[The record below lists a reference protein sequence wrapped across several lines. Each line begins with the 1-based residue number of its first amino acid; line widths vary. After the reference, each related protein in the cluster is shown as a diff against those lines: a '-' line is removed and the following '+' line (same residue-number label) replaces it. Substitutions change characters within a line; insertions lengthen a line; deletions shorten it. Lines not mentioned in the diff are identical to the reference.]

1 MYKTSLLTYLCNI
14 VCRIPTCKL
23 QRGSSCFAKTGVP
36 CVEVLNPGL
45 ENQKKCP
52 FPLHR
57 GVPSKEVNYRYKD
70 YVDIFPGPN
79 FVSLAELFL
88 D

>member
-1 MYKTSLLTYLCNI
+1 M
-14 VCRIPTCKL
+14 
-23 QRGSSCFAKTGVP
+23 
-36 CVEVLNPGL
+36 EVLNPGL
-45 ENQKKCP
+45 ENQIKCA

-57 GVPSKEVNYRYKD
+57 GVTSREVNYRYKD